1 MKFFKT
7 IVICVASLMLLT
19 SCNTEQNNS
28 ITDKKTEP
36 LVNTVESSVDTNIT
50 ETENISEITKLVNS
64 AFSERGVSIGMT
76 EAEVKEIENSIE
88 FSVDP
93 LLTKVNTEYTQKA
106 IYSNDKIKFQG
117 YDATITYLFI
127 DDSLHMISYKI
138 ESNYT
143 ESELSS
149 FPAYTI
155 FLDFSLKYTDILGN
169 PQISETNNDSSFY
182 TSYLNVWYN
191 EDNNYAVAISTN
203 QSTYQ
208 SYIDE
213 YNDTISISIGKN
225 N

>member
-1 MKFFKT
+1 M
-7 IVICVASLMLLT
+7 
-19 SCNTEQNNS
+19 
-28 ITDKKTEP
+28 
-36 LVNTVESSVDTNIT
+36 
-50 ETENISEITKLVNS
+50 
-64 AFSERGVSIGMT
+64 
-76 EAEVKEIENSIE
+76 
-88 FSVDP
+88 
-93 LLTKVNTEYTQKA
+93 LTKVNTEHTQKA
-106 IYSNDKIKFQG
+106 IYSNDKIKFQD
-117 YDATITYLFI
+117 YDATITYLFL
-127 DDSLHMISYKI
+127 DDSLHMISYEI

-143 ESELSS
+143 KSELSA

-155 FLDFSLKYTDILGN
+155 FLDFALKYTDILGN
-169 PQISETNNDSSFY
+169 PQISETNTDSSFY